1 MPNIS
6 SNIFINALFILG
18 IVQVSWLFY
27 ALLRK
32 GIQGDSMWQATPP
45 LLAIWVL
52 LWPVYSNTSGILFPI
67 GVCTA
72 LLAITYLHKHRFL
85 MAMRP
90 VWGTPYPWRALS
102 LWLSLGIALYFFQQ
116 TAEFGFA
123 LALIA
128 CFAFPLADILDRI
141 PNFKPLG
148 LPLHPR
154 QTLLGHLALI
164 CSITALSSW
173 SVHLYQPLQWELL
186 IFATIIAATAASLI
200 RALLPSPW
208 YLPIATLS
216 MGLLL
221 QQL

>member
-1 MPNIS
+1 MPDIT
-6 SNIFINALFILG
+6 SNMFINTLFVLG
-18 IVQVSWLFY
+18 TLQVSWLY
-27 ALLRK
+27 HALVRK
-32 GIQGDSMWQATPP
+32 GIAAPYLWQATPP

-52 LWPVYSNTSGILFPI
+52 LWPVYTNTTSILFPI
-67 GVCTA
+67 ASCLA
-72 LLAITYLHKHRFL
+72 LLALTYIHNGKFFI
-85 MAMRP
+85 AMRTI
-90 VWGTPYPWRALS
+90 WGADFPLYPLS

-123 LALIA
+123 VALVI
-128 CFAFPLADILDRI
+128 CFAFPLADVLDRI
-141 PNFKPLG
+141 PSFKPLG
-148 LPLHPR
+148 LPLHPQ
-154 QTLLGHLALI
+154 QTLIGHLALI

-200 RALLPSPW
+200 RALLPSLW